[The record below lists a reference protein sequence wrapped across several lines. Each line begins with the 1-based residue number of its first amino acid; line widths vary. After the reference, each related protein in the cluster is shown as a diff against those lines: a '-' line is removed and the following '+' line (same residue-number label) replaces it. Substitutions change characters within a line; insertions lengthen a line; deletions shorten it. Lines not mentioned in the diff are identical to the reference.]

1 MSSGNISTT
10 APAIENI
17 TSLQDQTK
25 GPEPSSEL
33 SALDKVLLISDERY
47 ELSERI
53 QVVIRYTLV
62 ILAIP
67 LTICNIVVFF
77 QRSMRSS
84 TGTYVI
90 SMSLAQLVYIAVT
103 CGVYIGDALYDFP
116 LVEYSYCFYYLYVG
130 VFLGSIAKRGTYLVM
145 CLVSVERFYAI
156 VRPFH
161 IREFFLSKFP
171 LFWTLAAYILAAA
184 WHIYLPTRTVIIMVD
199 NKVFGT
205 MCRFVRTDLYL
216 QTKEVNDAFS
226 LTAKFVLSYGS
237 LFGQLVLNVLTIWAL
252 RRHNT
257 ANRNVQTSANEEA
270 KAQRER
276 QMTVTILAATICYVS
291 FAFPSV
297 LNNIMSTV
305 YKEYYSAGKY
315 RNIYLV
321 FNSLGLNLAFM
332 SAGVDF
338 VCFFTMSSNY
348 RKTFF
353 RLFSKCKK
361 QPGLIEQEA
370 ATETTQTK

>member
-1 MSSGNISTT
+1 MNLSTT
-10 APAIENI
+10 APAVENI
-17 TSLQDQTK
+17 TNSRDHTQ
-25 GPEPSSEL
+25 GPEPSVEL
-33 SALDKVLLISDERY
+33 SALDKILLISDEQY

-53 QVVIRYTLV
+53 QFVFQYVFV
-62 ILAIP
+62 ALAIP
-67 LTICNIVVFF
+67 LTICNIVVFL

-90 SMSLAQLVYIAVT
+90 CMSFAQIVYIVVA
-103 CGVYIGDALYDFP
+103 CGLDIANALHDFP
-116 LVEYSYCFYYLYVG
+116 LLEYSYCFYYLYVAIY
-130 VFLGSIAKRGTYLVM
+130 LSLIAKRGTYLVM
-145 CLVSVERFYAI
+145 CLVSIERFYAI

-161 IREFFLSKFP
+161 IREFFLSKYP
-171 LFWTLAAYILAAA
+171 LVCTLAAYLLATV
-184 WHIYLPTRTVIIMVD
+184 WHTYLPARTIIIMV
-199 NKVFGT
+199 NSKVFGGT

-270 KAQRER
+270 KEQRER

-305 YKEYYSAGKY
+305 YKEYYSGGKY
-315 RNIYLV
+315 RNIYGV
-321 FNSLGLNLAFM
+321 ISSFGLNLSVL

-338 VCFFTMSSNY
+338 VCFFTMSSSY
-348 RKTFF
+348 RKTFI

-361 QPGLIEQEA
+361 QPGIIEQRA
-370 ATETTQTK
+370 VTESTRTKY